1 MAKGSGVIKSSSVKP
16 PLDSS
21 AGASAPPPASIPATI
36 ASFAAPGAA
45 AGAAPSLSGPQVPPI
60 QPMGLAGAPG
70 APVNPFVGGPAR
82 GQPNTQ
88 WFNKLFGG
96 GNG

>member
-1 MAKGSGVIKSSSVKP
+1 MSRVSGVIKSGGKP
-16 PLDSS
+16 PSGGQV
-21 AGASAPPPASIPATI
+21 AANPPPVPQGSIPSTI
-36 ASFAAPGAA
+36 ASFVAPGGAQA
-45 AGAAPSLSGPQVPPI
+45 AGPNLIGGQVPPI

-82 GQPNTQ
+82 GQPNMQ

-96 GNG
+96 G